1 MIARAWGG
9 GTFIIC
15 EISSFCDNNSLVLL
29 GLCLF
34 PVIILLHSTYP
45 LLYYSTTLGRSR
57 SYIGMF
63 LVTFG
68 RLEAKGENQDGGT
81 TEHNN
86 TWSLSPAPAGN
97 ASALC
102 KRHSRSPQ

>member
-1 MIARAWGG
+1 VDCARGVEEHL
-9 GTFIIC
+9 IC

-68 RLEAKGENQDGGT
+68 RLDITVHFLVKPPEAKGENQDGGT
-81 TEHNN
+81 TR
-86 TWSLSPAPAGN
+86 A
-97 ASALC
+97 
-102 KRHSRSPQ
+102 Q